1 MSSLIEE
8 ASAGLTEASESIRRA
23 EERLNEA
30 AERLN
35 QATESLRRAED
46 RLNAYMLG
54 AFILPPGFTFQFLQD
69 EVTACRA
76 VLAGAQGNYDNT
88 LAAQNR
94 GNLVV

>member
-1 MSSLIEE
+1 MSNLIVE
-8 ASAGLTEASESIRRA
+8 AAAYRVKEARESIRRA

-30 AERLN
+30 A
-35 QATESLRRAED
+35 D

-54 AFILPPGFTFQFLQD
+54 EFILPDGVPYQFLQD
-69 EVTACRA
+69 QVTACRA
-76 VLAGAQGNYDNT
+76 SEERAYQILAGAQRNYDNT